1 MHSLRNFL
9 CFSVMVLFLGT
20 ASRAA
25 CPYDSHGL
33 NKKEPLNPGCSV
45 VFFGNGSV
53 VSGSTG
59 AGSGDTICS
68 GSLMQTG
75 SCFRVVKCVVSG
87 ADWCQRT
94 EIHSNGTIQGS
105 MAVPV
110 ECTKGSSKVVDASR
124 KTDLCVK
131 DAPPVSTS
139 GKGPGV
145 K

>member
-1 MHSLRNFL
+1 
-9 CFSVMVLFLGT
+9 
-20 ASRAA
+20 
-25 CPYDSHGL
+25 
-33 NKKEPLNPGCSV
+33 
-45 VFFGNGSV
+45 
-53 VSGSTG
+53 
-59 AGSGDTICS
+59 
-68 GSLMQTG
+68 MQTG

-94 EIHSNGTIQGS
+94 DYTASWTRGS

-110 ECTKGSSKVVDASR
+110 ECMKGSSKVIDASR

-139 GKGPGV
+139 GKGSGV